1 MIRLTEMTCHQQSG
15 MRLGMSF
22 PARAIQKVVLPQ
34 LLADVFLKL
43 IIAES
48 IKMPKMCKYC
58 IECSDKK
65 SPGEQNCGFI

>member
-1 MIRLTEMTCHQQSG
+1 ML
-15 MRLGMSF
+15 
-22 PARAIQKVVLPQ
+22 AVVLPQ
-34 LLADVFLKL
+34 LLAGVFLKL

-65 SPGEQNCGFI
+65 NTLGNKIVKFYPIFIDNYANYHSLAVARALS